1 MDAGNVSPPGW
12 RCLRAWTL
20 LPVVLL
26 PIVLV
31 DALFAKF
38 LFAASSLPHFRIGRQ
53 VDAIRLQDYHGRWR
67 ELSEFKH
74 REIVIVAFLGTE
86 CPLAKLY
93 ASRLTEIENEFQ
105 DQGVAVLGINSN
117 AQDSITEIAAFARR
131 HEIQFPI
138 LKDVANRVADQL
150 GAMRTPEVF
159 VLDKQRRIRYWGRI
173 DDQYGIGYAREQPQQ
188 EDLRRALSE
197 LLAGRDVTHPQCE
210 SVGCHIGRIRQP
222 NNESSVT
229 YSRQIARLFQQHC
242 IECHRPGEIAP
253 FALTEYDEVVGW
265 AETIAE
271 VVRDRRM
278 PPWHAN
284 SRFGQFANA
293 RGMSEAEKQLIYE
306 WVEQGAPQGDPS
318 QLPRPQRFVD
328 GWQLSDQP
336 DCVIAMQ
343 DKPFNVPAEGVI
355 PYKYFVV
362 DPGFKEDKWVTAA
375 EVIPGNRSVVHHAIV
390 FIRPPRSGTL
400 KGFGWLTAFVPGQG
414 AMQLES
420 GQARRIP
427 AGSKL
432 IFQMHYTPVG
442 TEQED
447 QTRVGLEFTDEKKIT
462 QEVITLVAANRRF
475 ELQPFVD
482 GQVVESTLQRI
493 PGGATLLAMS
503 PHMHLRGKS
512 FRFVL
517 HRNQQQET
525 MLDIPNYDFNW
536 QHVYKLREPRKLVEG
551 EQIQCIAHFDNSAD
565 NLVNPDPSATVH
577 WGDQT
582 WEEMMIAFFE
592 VAIPLDRSRAE
603 QVENFQQETD
613 LQERRAGKLIQRFDR
628 NGDGQLSRGEVSESF
643 SIFGFEKL
651 DVNDDELISR
661 EEAIAGAAATQKNN
675 RADK

>member
-12 RCLRAWTL
+12 RCLRAWML

-26 PIVLV
+26 SIVPV
-31 DALFAKF
+31 DVLFTKF
-38 LFAASSLPHFRIGRQ
+38 LFAAYPPHFRIGRQ

-105 DQGVAVLGINSN
+105 DRGVAILGINSN
-117 AQDSITEIAAFARR
+117 AQDSITEIAAFAHR

-150 GAMRTPEVF
+150 GAERTPEVF

-188 EDLRRALSE
+188 EDLRRALSD
-197 LLAGRDVTHPQCE
+197 LLAGRDVALPQCE

-253 FALTEYDEVVGW
+253 FTLTEYDEVVGW

-284 SRFGQFANA
+284 SRFGQFSNA
-293 RGMSEAEKQLIYE
+293 RGMSEDEKQLIYE
-306 WVEQGAPQGDPS
+306 WVEQGAPQGDPA

-328 GWQLSDQP
+328 GWQLSSQP
-336 DCVIAMQ
+336 DRVIAMQ

-362 DPGFKEDKWVTAA
+362 DPGFEEDKWVTAA

-400 KGFGWLTAFVPGQG
+400 NGFGWLTAFVPGQG

-447 QTRVGLEFTDEKKIT
+447 QTCVGLEFTDVKKIT

-517 HRNQQQET
+517 HRDQQQET

-536 QHVYKLREPRKLVEG
+536 QHVYKLREPRKLVDG
-551 EQIQCIAHFDNSAD
+551 EQIQCIAHFDNSED
-565 NLVNPDPSATVH
+565 NLVNPNPSATVH

-592 VAIPLDRSRAE
+592 VAIPLDRSRTERAE
-603 QVENFQQETD
+603 NSQQETASR
-613 LQERRAGKLIQRFDR
+613 QRRARKLIQRFDR

-651 DVNDDELISR
+651 DANDDELISR

-675 RADK
+675 RSEK